1 LLTEGKAPKETLAAA
16 DLLYREL
23 GGSVLGIIPEETAV
37 SSGPSSEEGL
47 MNLIVAL
54 RAEARTQKQFGISDR
69 IRDGLATLGIVIED
83 KKEGTTWRKS

>member
-1 LLTEGKAPKETLAAA
+1 
-16 DLLYREL
+16 
-23 GGSVLGIIPEETAV
+23 
-37 SSGPSSEEGL
+37 